1 MLAYSCPRAARACAL
16 APPDG
21 GPCTPH
27 RPCRRSSAAQRPSAS
42 APPQTTRSTARTSLR
57 LGASS
62 RSSRASTSFVTRP
75 AVNSLCTVVNMF
87 SGDRELLLLLY
98 VWKFVECR
106 INTNTRTYSHPG
118 GRPRGE
124 GLAPPLRKFDRRRYC
139 SGHSKRQPSLPI
151 PPYPPPGLWGG
162 MWTHTPIP
170 WRP

>member
-1 MLAYSCPRAARACAL
+1 MLSLCE
-16 APPDG
+16 
-21 GPCTPH
+21 
-27 RPCRRSSAAQRPSAS
+27 RPQLLRRI
-42 APPQTTRSTARTSLR
+42 T
-57 LGASS
+57 SS

-139 SGHSKRQPSLPI
+139 SGHKEAAEPTHIPI
-151 PPYPPPGLWGG
+151 PPARALGRDVDPYP
-162 MWTHTPIP
+162 HTLDTLMFP
-170 WRP
+170 